1 MKKIFITTP
10 IFYVNDSP
18 HIGHAYTTIICDTL
32 AKFYR
37 LDDYSVLF
45 TTGTDEHGLKVEK
58 AAKKNNTDPKVFVDR
73 VSENFVNLAKRLKI
87 SNTDFVRTTEER
99 HKQAAKKFW
108 KLLYDNNQIYLS
120 KYKGWYSV
128 RDEAFY
134 QEKEL
139 KKENGKFYTIDGE
152 EVQWIEEESFF
163 FRLSE
168 WGDKLLKY
176 FEENPDFILPLSR
189 RNEVIN
195 FIKSGLK
202 DLSISRTSFKW
213 GIKVDGFNNHIMYV
227 WIDALV
233 NYLTSINFPNTSKE
247 QFLFWND
254 CIHIIGKDILK
265 FHAIYWPAMLMAANM
280 PVPKKIFA
288 HGWWTNEGKKI
299 SKSVGNVIDPHLMI
313 DKYGL
318 DQLKYFLLR
327 EVTLGQDGDFS
338 ESSFKAR
345 INADLSNNLGNLI
358 QRTLKFTG
366 KNFEN
371 KMPYQL
377 EEPKKNDLLYETY
390 NLYPNVK
397 KSMQN
402 FQINKAIEDIF
413 FFLTKLNKFMDKSE
427 PWNSL
432 KTNPEKAAKDLSV
445 LIESFR
451 VVGILLQAFIP
462 DASNSILNILNIE
475 KNNRKFKFL
484 NYKYKINKEH
494 CINEIKPLF
503 PRYD

>member
-1 MKKIFITTP
+1 M
-10 IFYVNDSP
+10 
-18 HIGHAYTTIICDTL
+18 
-32 AKFYR
+32 
-37 LDDYSVLF
+37 
-45 TTGTDEHGLKVEK
+45 
-58 AAKKNNTDPKVFVDR
+58 
-73 VSENFVNLAKRLKI
+73 
-87 SNTDFVRTTEER
+87 
-99 HKQAAKKFW
+99 
-108 KLLYDNNQIYLS
+108 
-120 KYKGWYSV
+120 
-128 RDEAFY
+128 
-134 QEKEL
+134 
-139 KKENGKFYTIDGE
+139 
-152 EVQWIEEESFF
+152 
-163 FRLSE
+163 SE

-280 PVPKKIFA
+280 PVPKKSLLMD
-288 HGWWTNEGKKI
+288 GGLMKEKI

-377 EEPKKNDLLYETY
+377 EEPKK
-390 NLYPNVK
+390 K
-397 KSMQN
+397 
-402 FQINKAIEDIF
+402 
-413 FFLTKLNKFMDKSE
+413 
-427 PWNSL
+427 
-432 KTNPEKAAKDLSV
+432 
-445 LIESFR
+445 
-451 VVGILLQAFIP
+451 
-462 DASNSILNILNIE
+462 
-475 KNNRKFKFL
+475 
-484 NYKYKINKEH
+484 
-494 CINEIKPLF
+494 
-503 PRYD
+503 

>member
-32 AKFYR
+32 AKFYS
-37 LDDYSVLF
+37 LDDYRVLF

-139 KKENGKFYTIDGE
+139 KKENGKFYTFDGE

-280 PVPKKIFA
+280 PVPKKSLLMD
-288 HGWWTNEGKKI
+288 GGLMKEKKYL
-299 SKSVGNVIDPHLMI
+299 N
-313 DKYGL
+313 
-318 DQLKYFLLR
+318 QLGML
-327 EVTLGQDGDFS
+327 
-338 ESSFKAR
+338 
-345 INADLSNNLGNLI
+345 
-358 QRTLKFTG
+358 
-366 KNFEN
+366 
-371 KMPYQL
+371 
-377 EEPKKNDLLYETY
+377 
-390 NLYPNVK
+390 
-397 KSMQN
+397 
-402 FQINKAIEDIF
+402 
-413 FFLTKLNKFMDKSE
+413 
-427 PWNSL
+427 
-432 KTNPEKAAKDLSV
+432 
-445 LIESFR
+445 
-451 VVGILLQAFIP
+451 
-462 DASNSILNILNIE
+462 
-475 KNNRKFKFL
+475 
-484 NYKYKINKEH
+484 
-494 CINEIKPLF
+494 
-503 PRYD
+503 

>member
-32 AKFYR
+32 AKFYS
-37 LDDYSVLF
+37 LDDYRVLF

-139 KKENGKFYTIDGE
+139 KKENGKFYTFDGE

-280 PVPKKIFA
+280 PVPKKSLLMD
-288 HGWWTNEGKKI
+288 GGLMKEKI

-377 EEPKKNDLLYETY
+377 EEPKK
-390 NLYPNVK
+390 
-397 KSMQN
+397 M
-402 FQINKAIEDIF
+402 IF
-413 FFLTKLNKFMDKSE
+413 FTKL
-427 PWNSL
+427 
-432 KTNPEKAAKDLSV
+432 
-445 LIESFR
+445 I
-451 VVGILLQAFIP
+451 I
-462 DASNSILNILNIE
+462 SIQM
-475 KNNRKFKFL
+475 
-484 NYKYKINKEH
+484 
-494 CINEIKPLF
+494 
-503 PRYD
+503 

>member
-1 MKKIFITTP
+1 M
-10 IFYVNDSP
+10 
-18 HIGHAYTTIICDTL
+18 
-32 AKFYR
+32 
-37 LDDYSVLF
+37 
-45 TTGTDEHGLKVEK
+45 
-58 AAKKNNTDPKVFVDR
+58 DR
-73 VSENFVNLAKRLKI
+73 GRK
-87 SNTDFVRTTEER
+87 
-99 HKQAAKKFW
+99 
-108 KLLYDNNQIYLS
+108 
-120 KYKGWYSV
+120 
-128 RDEAFY
+128 
-134 QEKEL
+134 
-139 KKENGKFYTIDGE
+139 
-152 EVQWIEEESFF
+152 FF

-402 FQINKAIEDIF
+402 FQINKAIEEIF

-432 KTNPEKAAKDLSV
+432 KTNSEKAAKDLSV

-451 VVGILLQAFIP
+451 VVGILLQPFIP

-475 KNNRKFKFL
+475 KKQKV
-484 NYKYKINKEH
+484 
-494 CINEIKPLF
+494 
-503 PRYD
+503 